1 MHNLEALW
9 YCGEST
15 ELGIWIQISSSDSGP
30 DYLISSEMASVSP
43 HFFICKRVPL

>member
-9 YCGEST
+9 YCREST

-30 DYLISSEMASVSP
+30 NDLISSETLSLCEPA
-43 HFFICKRVPL
+43 FLYL

>member
-15 ELGIWIQISSSDSGP
+15 ELGIGTQISSSDSDP
-30 DYLISSEMASVSP
+30 NYLYD
-43 HFFICKRVPL
+43 F